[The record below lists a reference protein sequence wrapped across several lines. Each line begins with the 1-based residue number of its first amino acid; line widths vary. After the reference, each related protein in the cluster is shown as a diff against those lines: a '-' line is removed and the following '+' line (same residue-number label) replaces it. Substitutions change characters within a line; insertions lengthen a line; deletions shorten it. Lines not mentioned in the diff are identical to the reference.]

1 MILDKYSDIGWF
13 ITNTFLQNIIPM
25 FFFRLGFINM
35 NWAFPKYLDVLPIQR
50 KIVFISSSNNHFL
63 FWKMLIVEHKH
74 TGGKERNIVFQKWRG
89 KHYRKWTWSVGFQ
102 RKKYCSKCA
111 NIHFHLGEKPFQRKL
126 SIDKEKLLKM
136 CQHSFSPFQR
146 KLSIDKELHQLM
158 IENVKL
164 FFVWGKFRYSKSLV
178 LPGYILI

>member
-1 MILDKYSDIGWF
+1 
-13 ITNTFLQNIIPM
+13 
-25 FFFRLGFINM
+25 
-35 NWAFPKYLDVLPIQR
+35 
-50 KIVFISSSNNHFL
+50 
-63 FWKMLIVEHKH
+63 MLIVEHKH

-111 NIHFHLGEKPFQRKL
+111 NIHFHPGEKPFQRKL

-146 KLSIDKELHQLM
+146 KLSIDKELHQLL

-164 FFVWGKFRYSKSLV
+164 FFVWGKFRHSKNVV
-178 LPGYILI
+178 LPGYILVQQSRIKIAISASWNWINRMSYLTATVVWL